1 MMPGILRIR
10 AVYLSIVQTKRPDMH
25 PGSTQRRKECD
36 SERVGCTVRCVKV
49 VSRESSPAS
58 VCQHGSLRKRI
69 CGKAGSCVA
78 IAGRLGRRFAVYIH
92 SCLYR

>member
-1 MMPGILRIR
+1 MMPGIVSVR
-10 AVYLSIVQTKRPDMH
+10 AVCLSIVQTKRPDMH
-25 PGSTQRRKECD
+25 LGTQRRKKCD
-36 SERVGCTVRCVKV
+36 SERIGCIVGCVKA
-49 VSRESSPAS
+49 VSRESSLAS